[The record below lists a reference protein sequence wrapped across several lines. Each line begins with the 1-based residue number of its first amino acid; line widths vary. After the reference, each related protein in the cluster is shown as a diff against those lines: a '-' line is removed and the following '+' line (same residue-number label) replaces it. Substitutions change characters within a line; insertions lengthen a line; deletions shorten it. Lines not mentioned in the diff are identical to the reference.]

1 MDELI
6 KIKNSAYA
14 RYEEAL
20 LTRDNLQKEA
30 FQYERAYVR
39 EFGDMILD
47 IFRKKIECIRKKKT
61 IEYCQAAVNHDR
73 PVDQDQLQEYLRQEM
88 EAFQEQLDAMVE
100 DAEHAKNSKQ
110 VSEVDLLMI
119 KRIYH
124 KLVKLVHPDINPLTN
139 ETPELAEL
147 WQRIQMAYNCNDK
160 KGMQELELLTT
171 TALEQLGV
179 GTLEIEIP
187 DIEEKIAE
195 IEGEIVTIRETDP
208 YQYKYLL
215 EDSKAVDE
223 KKADLA
229 RELKS
234 YEEYDNQLDKILE
247 EFMEDGVRFIWRM
260 N

>member
-6 KIKNSAYA
+6 KIKNSSYA
-14 RYEEAL
+14 RYEELL

-61 IEYCQAAVNHDR
+61 IEYCQSAANHGR
-73 PVDQDQLQEYLRQEM
+73 SIDQEQLQEYLRKEM
-88 EAFQEQLDAMVE
+88 EMFQKQLDAMVA
-100 DAEHAKNSKQ
+100 DAENAKNSKL

-124 KLVKLVHPDINPLTN
+124 KLVRLVHPDINPLTK

-160 KGMQELELLTT
+160 KGMQKLEFLTT
-171 TALEQLGV
+171 TILEQLGI
-179 GTLEIEIP
+179 GTLEMEIP
-187 DIEEKIAE
+187 DIKEKIAE
-195 IEGEIVTIRETDP
+195 IEAEIVTIRETDP

-215 EDSKAVDE
+215 EDPKAFDE

-229 RELKS
+229 QELKS
-234 YEEYDNQLDKILE
+234 YEEYADQLDTILKGL
-247 EFMEDGVRFIWRM
+247 MENGVSFIWRM

>member
-1 MDELI
+1 
-6 KIKNSAYA
+6 
-14 RYEEAL
+14 
-20 LTRDNLQKEA
+20 
-30 FQYERAYVR
+30 
-39 EFGDMILD
+39 
-47 IFRKKIECIRKKKT
+47 
-61 IEYCQAAVNHDR
+61 
-73 PVDQDQLQEYLRQEM
+73 
-88 EAFQEQLDAMVE
+88 
-100 DAEHAKNSKQ
+100 
-110 VSEVDLLMI
+110 
-119 KRIYH
+119 
-124 KLVKLVHPDINPLTN
+124 
-139 ETPELAEL
+139 
-147 WQRIQMAYNCNDK
+147 MAYNCNDK

>member
-1 MDELI
+1 MNELL
-6 KIKNSAYA
+6 KIKNSSYA
-14 RYEEAL
+14 RYEELL

-61 IEYCQAAVNHDR
+61 IEYCQAAVNHGH
-73 PVDQDQLQEYLRQEM
+73 PIDQEQLQEYLRKEM
-88 EAFQEQLDAMVE
+88 DDFQKQLDALVD
-100 DAEHAKNSKQ
+100 DAENAKNSKL

-139 ETPELAEL
+139 ETPELTEL

-171 TALEQLGV
+171 TVLEQLGI

-187 DIEEKIAE
+187 DIEEKISE
-195 IEGEIVTIRETDP
+195 IEDEIVTIRETDP

-215 EDSKAVDE
+215 EDPKAVDE

-229 RELKS
+229 QELKS
-234 YEEYDNQLDKILE
+234 YEEYADQLDKILKGL
-247 EFMEDGVRFIWRM
+247 MKDGVSFIWQM

>member
-1 MDELI
+1 
-6 KIKNSAYA
+6 
-14 RYEEAL
+14 
-20 LTRDNLQKEA
+20 
-30 FQYERAYVR
+30 
-39 EFGDMILD
+39 
-47 IFRKKIECIRKKKT
+47 
-61 IEYCQAAVNHDR
+61 
-73 PVDQDQLQEYLRQEM
+73 
-88 EAFQEQLDAMVE
+88 MVE

-234 YEEYDNQLDKILE
+234 YEEYDDQLDKILE

>member
-1 MDELI
+1 MNELI
-6 KIKNSAYA
+6 KIKNSSYA
-14 RYEEAL
+14 RYEELL

-61 IEYCQAAVNHDR
+61 IEYCQAAANHGR
-73 PVDQDQLQEYLRQEM
+73 AIDQEQLQEYLRKEM
-88 EAFQEQLDAMVE
+88 EALRKQLDAMVD
-100 DAEHAKNSKQ
+100 DAENAKNSKL
-110 VSEVDLLMI
+110 VSEIDLLMI

-139 ETPELAEL
+139 ERPELAEL

-171 TALEQLGV
+171 TVLEQLGI

-187 DIEEKIAE
+187 DIEDKITE
-195 IEGEIVTIRETDP
+195 IEEEIVTIRDTDP
-208 YQYKYLL
+208 YRYKYLL
-215 EDSKAVDE
+215 EDPKAVDE

-229 RELKS
+229 QELKS
-234 YEEYDNQLDKILE
+234 YEEYADQLDTILKGL
-247 EFMEDGVRFIWRM
+247 MENGVNFIWRM